1 MVQQSELQ
9 WRQKKLDKMIAKYLK
24 GGFTDYYMDLDGHVI
39 VFVTELKTK
48 IKKNCWC
55 LQGLECSLE
64 RKLENKKMVIYNF
77 ENMIRNN
84 EL

>member
-1 MVQQSELQ
+1 MVKQTESE

-48 IKKNCWC
+48 IKKNCC
-55 LQGLECSLE
+55 SLQGLECSLDY
-64 RKLENKKMVIYNF
+64 KLENKKMVVYDF
-77 ENMIRNN
+77 QNMGRDM